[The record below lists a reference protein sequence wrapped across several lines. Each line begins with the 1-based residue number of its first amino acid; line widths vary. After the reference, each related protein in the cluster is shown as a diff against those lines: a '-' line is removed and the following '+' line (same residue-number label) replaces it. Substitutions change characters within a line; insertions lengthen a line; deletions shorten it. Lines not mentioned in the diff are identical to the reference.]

1 MITCPSCEK
10 QNQDYYKFCLG
21 CGTKLPRGE
30 ETDLDETAP
39 QGLPQ
44 AEDDEATQQI
54 AVESQ
59 RKTPV
64 PVAASVAS
72 ESEPES
78 GDDTPPKL
86 CPSCSHPN
94 PTGNRFC
101 AACGFKLEQQPNTKT
116 QPPPA
121 RLPHEDDSGVV
132 LTALSPDGAEA
143 GSYAMPKG
151 DAVVGRDTGSI
162 FGNDDFLSPE
172 HAQFSPEDGK
182 LFVEDAGSLNGIFRK
197 LLADQKCPLS
207 SGQVFRIGQE
217 LVRFEAYAAPEVDED
232 GVEQMGGPVD
242 GYMGRIAMVIGRKSE
257 GTAFPLSDAGICMGR
272 ERGEVLFPDDGYVS
286 GLHCRL
292 SCEDG
297 GVYLT
302 DLGSSNGTFVQLHG
316 KSELFNGDILL
327 MGQQL
332 YRVTL

>member
-21 CGTKLPRGE
+21 CGTKLPRGG

-39 QGLPQ
+39 QGVPK
-44 AEDDEATQQI
+44 AEDEAATQQI
-54 AVESQ
+54 AIEDEGPP
-59 RKTPV
+59 TPA
-64 PVAASVAS
+64 PPPADEADVAS
-72 ESEPES
+72 GAE
-78 GDDTPPKL
+78 TPPKL

-94 PTGNRFC
+94 PNGNRFC
-101 AACGFKLEQQPNTKT
+101 AACGFKFDQAPSTKT

-121 RLPHEDDSGVV
+121 RKAKDDDSGIV

-143 GSYAMPKG
+143 GSYMLPKG
-151 DAVVGRDTGSI
+151 KVTVGRDTGSI
-162 FGNDDFLSPE
+162 FGNDDFLSPK
-172 HAQFSPEDGK
+172 HAQFTPHKGK
-182 LFVEDAGSLNGIFRK
+182 LYIEDMGSLNGVFRK
-197 LLADQKCPLS
+197 LLADQKCSLS

-217 LVRFEAYAAPEVDED
+217 LVRYEAYEAPAADED
-232 GVEQMGGPVD
+232 GVEKMGGSAD
-242 GYMGRIAMVIGRKSE
+242 GIVGRIAMLIGRESE
-257 GTAFPLSDAGICMGR
+257 GMAFPLSESGICLGR

-297 GVYLT
+297 TIYLT
-302 DLGSSNGTFVQLHG
+302 DLGSSNGTFVRLEE
-316 KSELFNGDILL
+316 KTELFNGDILL